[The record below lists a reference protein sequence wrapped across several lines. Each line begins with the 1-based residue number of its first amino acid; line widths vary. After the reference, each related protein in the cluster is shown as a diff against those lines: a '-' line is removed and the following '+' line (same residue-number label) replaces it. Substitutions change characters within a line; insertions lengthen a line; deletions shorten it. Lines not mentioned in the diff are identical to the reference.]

1 MWPHSYRWV
10 LGVVLLAQPPVY
22 AACDVSEKA
31 LIGAWQSKHEHGF
44 FEVFELHA
52 NHRFDSWLHDRPEW
66 LGAQWHFVDCQLT
79 IHTGAGTIF
88 NYTVKL
94 NRLQL
99 ILKDREQS
107 HDVGGIYERIKE

>member
-10 LGVVLLAQPPVY
+10 LWVVLLAQPSVY

-31 LIGAWQSKHEHGF
+31 LIGAWQSKQEQGF

-52 NHRFDSWLHDRPEW
+52 NHRFDSWLHERPEW
-66 LGAQWHFVDCQLT
+66 LGAHWQFVDCVLT
-79 IHTGAGTIF
+79 IQAGNDTIF

-94 NRLQL
+94 NRQQL
-99 ILKDREQS
+99 ILKDRDEPNGVDS
-107 HDVGGIYERIKE
+107 IYERIKE

>member
-10 LGVVLLAQPPVY
+10 LCVSLLAQPSAY

-31 LIGAWQSKHEHGF
+31 LIGAWQSKHEQGF

-52 NHRFDSWLHDRPEW
+52 NHRFDSWLHDRPE
-66 LGAQWHFVDCQLT
+66 LMGAKWQFVNCQLT
-79 IHTGAGTIF
+79 INAGSNNIF
-88 NYTVKL
+88 EYTVKL

-99 ILKDREQS
+99 ILKDIEQPQGV
-107 HDVGGIYERIKE
+107 DGVYERIKE